1 MNDIEYNR
9 AQCWCSRLHK
19 LMKEKNYTQKS
30 FLKEYKEKYGG
41 GTQANISRWLRVGS
55 KIENGKTIGFPSYE
69 TMSNLADFFGV
80 SVGYLL
86 GETDYESF
94 EMENVCKFLGLEEE
108 TVKAIKGITFG
119 ENMGIGANSMSS
131 EYKSAFRYILT
142 ASSFPVF
149 IKEAREYA
157 ENVYRLK
164 HPIKY
169 MDIVSA
175 KMRKD
180 LFDLAVQCMDYQFI
194 SDDEYG
200 RIDDFE
206 ENSVEPTEELLE
218 AISIL
223 NDAQDKDYAQ
233 KCYIEQM
240 VKLSEYELQK
250 IYFEVIKELTKEE
263 HLPDMV
269 IPMYV
274 EKDLT
279 NKG

>member
-41 GTQANISRWLRVGS
+41 GTQANIS
-55 KIENGKTIGFPSYE
+55 
-69 TMSNLADFFGV
+69 
-80 SVGYLL
+80 
-86 GETDYESF
+86 
-94 EMENVCKFLGLEEE
+94 
-108 TVKAIKGITFG
+108 
-119 ENMGIGANSMSS
+119 
-131 EYKSAFRYILT
+131 
-142 ASSFPVF
+142 
-149 IKEAREYA
+149 
-157 ENVYRLK
+157 RLK

>member
-80 SVGYLL
+80 SVGYLI

-94 EMENVCKFLGLEEE
+94 EMEKVCKFLGLEEE

-269 IPMYV
+269 IPMNV

>member
-1 MNDIEYNR
+1 
-9 AQCWCSRLHK
+9 
-19 LMKEKNYTQKS
+19 
-30 FLKEYKEKYGG
+30 
-41 GTQANISRWLRVGS
+41 
-55 KIENGKTIGFPSYE
+55 
-69 TMSNLADFFGV
+69 
-80 SVGYLL
+80 
-86 GETDYESF
+86 
-94 EMENVCKFLGLEEE
+94 
-108 TVKAIKGITFG
+108 
-119 ENMGIGANSMSS
+119 
-131 EYKSAFRYILT
+131 
-142 ASSFPVF
+142 
-149 IKEAREYA
+149 
-157 ENVYRLK
+157 
-164 HPIKY
+164 
-169 MDIVSA
+169 
-175 KMRKD
+175 MRKD